1 MAGEFVLQGKSSRVV
16 PIYRAE
22 GIQLEIDGE
31 PVDAVLEELGDGE
44 FLLEIDGDVT
54 PLRLATDGDATFIHD
69 GHGSFRIDAVNSLER
84 ASEEA
89 AGVRGA
95 DQITAPMPG
104 VVVEVIAGASTR
116 VAQGDTVL
124 TIESMKLETAMTAP
138 RDGVVA
144 AVLFEAGAS
153 FEKGSVLVTLEP
165 LEEASSS

>member
-1 MAGEFVLQGKSSRVV
+1 MAGEFVLQGRTSRVV
-16 PIYRAE
+16 PVYRTE
-22 GIQLEIDGE
+22 GIGLEIDGE
-31 PVDAVLEELGDGE
+31 RVDAVLEELGDGE
-44 FLLEIDGDVT
+44 FLLEVDGEVT
-54 PLRLATDGDATFIHD
+54 PLRLVTDGDATFIHD

-104 VVVEVIAGASTR
+104 VVVAVVASASTR
-116 VAQGDTVL
+116 VARGDTVL

-138 RDGVVA
+138 RDGVVG

-153 FEKGSVLVTLEP
+153 FDKGAVLATLEP
-165 LEEASSS
+165 LLEGSS